1 MVMIARVT
9 AKLAARRASPADFAM
24 VGPARRLPDWKM
36 GELCALRG
44 PIEELDGT
52 EWMVCTEESTRNL
65 RV

>member
-1 MVMIARVT
+1 
-9 AKLAARRASPADFAM
+9 M